1 LEPWKFKVAYDK
13 LVFACG
19 AEASTFGIHGVTDHA
34 IFLRE
39 VHHAQEIRRRL
50 LLNLMLSDVPG
61 MLALALLFRHTT
73 CANHLSLE
81 QNFYEYTLFLVLTFL
96 LVMFYFIIA

>member
-1 LEPWKFKVAYDK
+1 MGPTKFKVAYDK

-19 AEASTFGIHGVTDHA
+19 AEALTFGIRGVTEHA

-50 LLNLMLSDVPG
+50 LLNLMLSDIPG
-61 MLALALLFRHTT
+61 MA
-73 CANHLSLE
+73 
-81 QNFYEYTLFLVLTFL
+81 VLIHWTSW
-96 LVMFYFIIA
+96 MC

>member
-1 LEPWKFKVAYDK
+1 MEPWKFKVAYDK

-19 AEASTFGIHGVTDHA
+19 AEALTFGIRSVTDHA

-50 LLNLMLSDVPG
+50 LNLMLSQVPG
-61 MLALALLFRHTT
+61 AVTLLIDI
-73 CANHLSLE
+73 LDV
-81 QNFYEYTLFLVLTFL
+81 QINFH
-96 LVMFYFIIA
+96 

>member
-1 LEPWKFKVAYDK
+1 MEPWKFKVAYDK

-19 AEASTFGIHGVTDHA
+19 AEASTFGIRGVTDHA

-61 MLALALLFRHTT
+61 MLALALLFFFGHTT
-73 CANHLSLE
+73 CANHPSLE
-81 QNFYEYTLFLVLTFL
+81 QNFEYTLFLILTF
-96 LVMFYFIIA
+96 LVMFYL